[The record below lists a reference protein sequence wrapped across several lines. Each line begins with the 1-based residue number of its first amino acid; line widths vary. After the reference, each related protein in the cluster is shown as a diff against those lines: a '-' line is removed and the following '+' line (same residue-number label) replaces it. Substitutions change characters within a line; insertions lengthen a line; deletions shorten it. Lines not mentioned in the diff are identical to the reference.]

1 MPLTPLPEG
10 TPADAEAARLLENAR
25 RLLRDRA
32 PQKALPI
39 LEQAA
44 AIEPSHAG
52 IERLLHLTRIEAR
65 KAEAEALTSA
75 ALNHFLQNNYKK
87 ARAAVEKALALEPGN
102 KKARELINIL
112 GALG

>member
-10 TPADAEAARLLENAR
+10 VPANAEAARLLDTAR

-32 PQKALPI
+32 PQKALPS

-44 AIEPSHAG
+44 VLEPGHAG
-52 IERLLHLTRIEAR
+52 IERLLHLTRVEAR

-87 ARAAVEKALALEPGN
+87 ARVAVEKALALEPGN

-112 GALG
+112 GTLG

>member
-1 MPLTPLPEG
+1 M
-10 TPADAEAARLLENAR
+10 DAEAARLLDAAR
-25 RLLRDRA
+25 RMLRDRA
-32 PQKALPI
+32 PQKALPL
-39 LEQAA
+39 LEQAGA
-44 AIEPSHAG
+44 LEPTHEG
-52 IERLLHLTRIEAR
+52 IARLLNLTRVESR

-87 ARAAVEKALALEPGN
+87 AKVAVEKALALEPEN